1 MSPMNGKEAFAL
13 VPELVLVGIEASNR
27 CEVLA
32 AMSGNLFRQGY
43 VQESYIQAIQEREV
57 HYPTG
62 LPAAEIGGAI
72 PHTDAVHVNRAAVSI
87 GILKKPVLFQMMGNP
102 SQIIEAE
109 IVFMLAI
116 KEPQEQINMLQKLSS
131 LFQNR
136 TLLRNLRKAVER
148 EQAVSLLNQALQI
161 GA

>member
-1 MSPMNGKEAFAL
+1 MNGKEAFAL
-13 VPELVLVGIEASNR
+13 VPELVLVGIEASTR

-32 AMSGNLFRQGY
+32 TMSSNLFRQGY
-43 VQESYIQAIQEREV
+43 VQESYIQAIQEREI

-62 LPAAEIGGAI
+62 LPAAEIGVAI

-102 SQIIEAE
+102 NQIVEAE
-109 IVFMLAI
+109 IIFMLAI

-136 TLLRNLRKAVER
+136 TLLRNLRKTVKR